1 MEVSGIF
8 RWKRLHF
15 NMKFV
20 TMLVSDIEGYCN
32 FKEEITRRI
41 YVGHEEKN
49 VLFGNGIVLYF

>member
-8 RWKRLHF
+8 WWKRLHF
-15 NMKFV
+15 KMKFV
-20 TMLVSDIEGYCN
+20 TMLVSGIEGYCD

-49 VLFGNGIVLYF
+49 VLFGNCVVLYF